1 MHSLPGWQQQTPLQ
15 QTRDSGQQPPAVWQ
29 AVAVV
34 AGVQA
39 LGGAVGQQTPAQ
51 VVLVVLNASQP
62 PLQQT
67 AVELLQQT
75 GFWPVPVPQ
84 QVCVVLVQQIVV
96 GVTVPVGQ
104 AVFPV
109 GQAQPV
115 QVPGVGT
122 CPFGQAATHMKV
134 PPVVLQG
141 TNPLRQVQVP
151 LTQLAFAGQALPQV
165 PQFAGLLVRSTQPVG
180 GQLVSPAPQVVEQI
194 PFEHTVPLG
203 HTFPQLPQFEVSVRK
218 LTHFPAHSFCPA
230 GHSQTQVWVLRIRP
244 PVQAP
249 KHASPEPLLQ
259 TLWPLGQPQTPAPVQ

>member
-1 MHSLPGWQQQTPLQ
+1 VTPQ
-15 QTRDSGQQPPAVWQ
+15 HTCDVGQQPPAVLHVF
-29 AVAVV
+29 AVL

-51 VVLVVLNASQP
+51 VVLVVVFVSQKP
-62 PLQQT
+62 PQQT
-67 AVELLQQT
+67 VEPLLQHV
-75 GFWPVPVPQ
+75 GLWPVPVPQ

-134 PPVVLQG
+134 PPVVVQG

-151 LTQLAFAGQALPQV
+151 LTQLEVFAGQAWPQV

-180 GQLVSPAPQVVEQI
+180 GQLVRPAPQVVEQI
-194 PFEHTVPLG
+194 PFEHTVPDGQTL
-203 HTFPQLPQFEVSVRK
+203 PQLPQFEVSVRK

-249 KHASPEPLLQ
+249 
-259 TLWPLGQPQTPAPVQ
+259 